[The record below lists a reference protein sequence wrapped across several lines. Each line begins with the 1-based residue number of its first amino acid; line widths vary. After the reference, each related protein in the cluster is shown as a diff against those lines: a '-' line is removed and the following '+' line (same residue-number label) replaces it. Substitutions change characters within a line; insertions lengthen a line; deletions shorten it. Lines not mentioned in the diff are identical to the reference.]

1 VQGSLAPTHV
11 CSAPTLMRGALVSP
25 RQIPELASAGWRRL
39 RRTFVALTGW
49 MRRPADAS
57 GPEHTASAPAG
68 DRGDARSRFW
78 SEFRAGQREAE
89 ARIARRIP

>member
-1 VQGSLAPTHV
+1 
-11 CSAPTLMRGALVSP
+11 
-25 RQIPELASAGWRRL
+25 
-39 RRTFVALTGW
+39 